1 MLCGYSRRKK
11 IVFPS
16 FPVVRISLSRNSECF
31 PGVFLT
37 VGLPDRCR
45 IVRKVLGGKSRNERS
60 FFFVGGSLPSV
71 EEAPHAKK
79 RATGKSVMI
88 RVSVCVSLPVR
99 PSAIIVLSA

>member
-31 PGVFLT
+31 PGVFIT
-37 VGLPDRCR
+37 VGLPERSR
-45 IVRKVLGGKSRNERS
+45 IVRKVLGGKSRNGRS
-60 FFFVGGSLPSV
+60 FFVGGSLPSV

-88 RVSVCVSLPVR
+88 RVSVCVFLPVR